1 MEKSEDTKSL
11 ELSIALLKAILLVLI
26 DARGNP
32 NEPAKPETLLHLAGL
47 NIKDIS
53 RLLRKKEAAVRM
65 AISRA
70 K

>member
-1 MEKSEDTKSL
+1 MEKSEDKKNL

-32 NEPAKPETLLHLAGL
+32 NKPAKPETLLHLAGL
-47 NIKDIS
+47 SIRDIS
-53 RLLRKKEAAVRM
+53 LLLRKKEAAVRK
-65 AISRA
+65 AIGRA